1 MDTVNPTLRLHLW
14 LETSGGMLM
23 GLGRAEL
30 LLRIQ
35 ESGSL
40 NQAAKAMGMSYRAA
54 WGRLKASEAIAGEPL
69 VEKALGHRG
78 FVLTPL
84 GERLAQAFASWHADV
99 EGYALARAGEVFPW
113 PVKPF
118 EEQGARS
125 ADACDGLQPDA

>member
-14 LETSGGMLM
+14 LEAPGGMLL

-35 ESGSL
+35 ETGSL
-40 NQAAKAMGMSYRAA
+40 NRAAKAMGMSYRAA
-54 WGRLKASEAIAGEPL
+54 WGRLKASEAMTGEPL
-69 VEKALGHRG
+69 VEKSIGQRG

-84 GERLAQAFASWHADV
+84 GEKLAQAFKRWHADV
-99 EGYALARAGEVFPW
+99 EAYALKRAGAVFPW

-118 EEQGARS
+118 VEPRKTEKEMVRG
-125 ADACDGLQPDA
+125 